1 MYLLDITSPSAG
13 TKAQTPFWLFGMCE
27 WVSGSHLS
35 GAQARIFYVEDS
47 ISQCEEE
54 EDGEEGER
62 ERDRGRARERE
73 SERGRG
79 RGRGAVGSPSGFR
92 QDFDVLV
99 NLSKQLHRPLRLL
112 FLLHH
117 DRKQTQDTLHR
128 RLVQNGRPGTQRN
141 VRTLHIVRTAQCV
154 SEN

>member
-1 MYLLDITSPSAG
+1 MKKKGKEKGAG
-13 TKAQTPFWLFGMCE
+13 
-27 WVSGSHLS
+27 
-35 GAQARIFYVEDS
+35 
-47 ISQCEEE
+47 
-54 EDGEEGER
+54 EGQ
-62 ERDRGRARERE
+62 GKGK
-73 SERGRG
+73 RGRG

-117 DRKQTQDTLHR
+117 DRKQAQDTLHR
-128 RLVQNGRPGTQRN
+128 RLVQNGRPSTQRN

>member
-1 MYLLDITSPSAG
+1 MKKKGKEKGAG
-13 TKAQTPFWLFGMCE
+13 
-27 WVSGSHLS
+27 
-35 GAQARIFYVEDS
+35 
-47 ISQCEEE
+47 
-54 EDGEEGER
+54 EGQ
-62 ERDRGRARERE
+62 GK
-73 SERGRG
+73 GKRG
-79 RGRGAVGSPSGFR
+79 RGRGAVGSPSGYR
-92 QDFDVLV
+92 QDFDMLPSS

-128 RLVQNGRPGTQRN
+128 RLVQNGRPSTQRN

>member
-1 MYLLDITSPSAG
+1 MKKKGKEKGAG
-13 TKAQTPFWLFGMCE
+13 EGQVKGK
-27 WVSGSHLS
+27 GK
-35 GAQARIFYVEDS
+35 
-47 ISQCEEE
+47 EEE
-54 EDGEEGER
+54 EEEEEQLG
-62 ERDRGRARERE
+62 
-73 SERGRG
+73 
-79 RGRGAVGSPSGFR
+79 GSPSGFR

-128 RLVQNGRPGTQRN
+128 RLVQNGRTSTQRN